1 MLPGETILLTLRL
14 PGTLPPATARALA
27 AELRQAPAAGADY
40 RRAQK
45 VFFAKFDAALDR
57 AGTGARHFEDE
68 KIAAALAGE
77 FMLVEETGF
86 VVHGFAILPGHAH
99 LVLHLPPG
107 RGLAL
112 AKALDLLHARSA
124 AACRRL
130 VRPRLAPDAPFWQG
144 SWHDYP
150 VADAA
155 ELTRILAYVG
165 GQARQAGLPQRYQKW
180 PYAASY

>member
-14 PGTLPPATARALA
+14 PGTLPPAAARALA

-57 AGTGARHFEDE
+57 AGTGARYFEDE
-68 KIAAALAGE
+68 KVAAALAGE
-77 FMLVEETGF
+77 FMLLEETGF

-99 LVLHLPPG
+99 LVLSLPPG

-112 AKALDLLHARSA
+112 AKGLELLHARSA
-124 AACRRL
+124 TACRRL
-130 VRPRLAPDAPFWQG
+130 VRPRLPPDAPFWQG

-155 ELTRILAYVG
+155 ELTRVVAYVR
-165 GQARQAGLPQRYQKW
+165 GQPRQAGLPQRFQEW
-180 PYAASY
+180 PYLP